1 MTSMNEWYR
10 LVLISIFLILISQ
23 TNQAAALSC
32 SDSNDCGEK
41 LKALSNLAIYGD
53 YPELKTIQSQTL
65 STLQA
70 KTFDKNT
77 KEYVGIII
85 TILDSFG
92 KIHTLSTSDSLENH
106 ENAIVQAEALITDI
120 ERLDAYQEPREKFYP
135 LLAKISI
142 RKFFN
147 KQSEYFANKANSE
160 KNTNTKIKYLLNE
173 ARAYKNTGD
182 PKYAE
187 ISYRAEELKSE
198 YDRDINL
205 VKRPI
210 QDSIGFIA
218 DAGSTDESFFSSIEL
233 FGRGFQIENDISL
246 ANKLSDSHQEIQLK
260 TQGEEQIQKIRRI
273 KNDAAASVIKTIIF
287 LIIIYLAITLYISYS
302 ITRWKDE
309 IYNVDSGND
318 LLEGLILE

>member
-1 MTSMNEWYR
+1 MSLTG
-10 LVLISIFLILISQ
+10 
-23 TNQAAALSC
+23 QAAAVSC

-53 YPELKTIQSQTL
+53 YPELKTIQSQSL

-70 KTFDKNT
+70 KTFDQNT

-106 ENAIVQAEALITDI
+106 ETAIIQAESLVADI
-120 ERLDAYQEPREKFYP
+120 EHLENYQEQKEKFYP

-142 RKFFN
+142 RKFFRY
-147 KQSEYFANKANSE
+147 QAEYFANKANSE
-160 KNTNTKIKYLLNE
+160 KRTYTKIKYFLNE

-205 VKRPI
+205 IKGSI
-210 QDSIGFIA
+210 QDSTGFIT
-218 DAGSTDESFFSSIEL
+218 DAGRTKDGFFSSIEL
-233 FGRGFQIENDISL
+233 FSRGFQIENDVSH
-246 ANKLSDSHQEIQLK
+246 ANQLSDFHQETQFK
-260 TQGEEQIQKIRRI
+260 AQGEEHIQKIRLI
-273 KNDAAASVIKTIIF
+273 KNDAAASVIKYII
-287 LIIIYLAITLYISYS
+287 LIIIIYLVITLYISWS

-309 IYNVDSGND
+309 VNNVDSGND
-318 LLEGLILE
+318 LLEGLVLE

>member
-1 MTSMNEWYR
+1 MTGMNEWYR
-10 LVLISIFLILISQ
+10 LGLISIFLILICL

-70 KTFDKNT
+70 RTFDKNT
-77 KEYVGIII
+77 REYVEIIL

-92 KIHTLSTSDSLENH
+92 KIHTLSTSDSPENH
-106 ENAIVQAEALITDI
+106 ENAIVQAEALIMDI
-120 ERLDAYQEPREKFYP
+120 EHLEAYQEPREKFYP

-160 KNTNTKIKYLLNE
+160 KNTNAKIKYFLNE

-198 YDRDINL
+198 YYRDINL
-205 VKRPI
+205 IKGPI

-218 DAGSTDESFFSSIEL
+218 DAGSTDEGFFSSIEL

-246 ANKLSDSHQEIQLK
+246 ANKLSDFHQEIQLK
-260 TQGEEQIQKIRRI
+260 TQGEEHIQKIRRI
-273 KNDAAASVIKTIIF
+273 KNDVAASVIKTIIF
-287 LIIIYLAITLYISYS
+287 IIIIYLAFALYISYS

>member
-10 LVLISIFLILISQ
+10 SVLICIFLINISQ
-23 TNQAAALSC
+23 ANQAAALSC

-41 LKALSNLAIYGD
+41 LKALSNLAIYSD

-70 KTFDKNT
+70 KTFDRNT
-77 KEYVGIII
+77 NEYVEIII

-92 KIHTLSTSDSLENH
+92 KIHTLSASDSLENH
-106 ENAIVQAEALITDI
+106 ENAIIQAEALTTDI
-120 ERLDAYQEPREKFYP
+120 ERLEAYQEPREKFYP

-205 VKRPI
+205 IKGST
-210 QDSIGFIA
+210 QESIGFIA
-218 DAGSTDESFFSSIEL
+218 GAGSTDESFFSSIEL

-273 KNDAAASVIKTIIF
+273 KNDSAASVIKTIIF